1 MLSAIFRFEMERRLR
16 AISTYVYFLLFGA
29 LAFLTTMAAGGG
41 LPGATFDF
49 GGEKVFANSPY
60 ALTIEIAILGAFGL
74 LVTAAVAGRAGYLD
88 FECQSEPF
96 FFTAPIRKI
105 DYLGGRYLAA
115 VTTLTAIYSSM
126 GLGMYAATW
135 VTTLDRAKVGPN
147 HVMAYVMPYLTSVI
161 PNVLLMG
168 AIFFSLAA
176 LTRRIYPVYVGSVVL
191 LTGYLISGTLTQ
203 NLDTRWVGAL
213 ADPFAMN
220 AVERVTEYWTIA
232 EKNGRLLGF
241 EGLLLW
247 NRVLWLG
254 VAAAVGVFTWWK
266 FRMQHS
272 TARQRRTAR
281 PAADERARPALPAA
295 DGSAVAARLA
305 GIRGDREER
314 LLPGDQNIS
323 RPHGSEGLRAPIV

>member
-1 MLSAIFRFEMERRLR
+1 M
-16 AISTYVYFLLFGA
+16 
-29 LAFLTTMAAGGG
+29 
-41 LPGATFDF
+41 
-49 GGEKVFANSPY
+49 
-60 ALTIEIAILGAFGL
+60 
-74 LVTAAVAGRAGYLD
+74 AGRAGYQD
-88 FECQSEPF
+88 FDTQSEPF

-105 DYLGGRYLAA
+105 DYLGGRFLAA

-135 VTTLDRAKVGPN
+135 LPTLDRAKVGPN
-147 HVMAYVMPYLTSVI
+147 HAMAYVMPYLTSVI

-220 AVERVTEYWTIA
+220 ALDRVTQYWTIA
-232 EKNGRLLGF
+232 EKNGRLLGL

-254 VAAAVGVFTWWK
+254 VAAAVAVFAWWK
-266 FRMQHS
+266 FRMQYS
-272 TARQRRTAR
+272 TARGGRRRAR
-281 PAADERARPALPAA
+281 PAAESA
-295 DGSAVAARLA
+295 D
-305 GIRGDREER
+305 
-314 LLPGDQNIS
+314 
-323 RPHGSEGLRAPIV
+323 GLRAGPSMSPLLQLAWLDFVETVKNVYFLVTKTFPDLAGSERGIDRSFEFDTDDLPPWIIPTISQNDRGEPHRPCGKHVGCKGF